1 MTGGADGP
9 PMPGNVSAI
18 LLTVGFIV
26 GAAPVVMLGISL
38 LEDHDRRYVVPA
50 TIASALACGAL
61 VSFSLN
67 YFFHYAS
74 MTGP

>member
-1 MTGGADGP
+1 MS
-9 PMPGNVSAI
+9 GNVSV
-18 LLTVGFIV
+18 LLLAVGFIV
-26 GAAPVVMLGISL
+26 GAAPVVMLGNSL